1 MASVVLSAGRCTLG
15 RMTSTALLLLVLGLA
30 VGLGA
35 GVLLGL
41 RLARP
46 AGTVSEAELARTAA
60 ERDGLRVETDRA
72 RGDLAVQAALTR
84 EAEIEAARLSAEL
97 EASRLDAE
105 QRLADLRRTHEQ
117 LTEQFRAVSAEAL
130 RTNSEV
136 FLTLADERFK
146 AARQAHANEL
156 DQRKVAFETMVAPL
170 KDTLG
175 KVEVQMRELETARV
189 AAYSSLVEQVRQ
201 VHTTSEQLRTE
212 TAALVTALRAP
223 QTRGRWGEMQL
234 RRVVEMAGMTQ
245 HVDFDEQVSVTTAA
259 GVVRPDLVVRMAG
272 GKNIVVDAKVTL
284 AAYLEAAETTDDDVR
299 ADRLAAHARH
309 LRKHV
314 DDLAG
319 KQYWTHF
326 SPTPELVVLFVPGE
340 AFLAPALEHEPDLLD
355 HAMQRRVMIA
365 TPTTLMVLLRSVAYG
380 WQQEAL
386 TDNAR
391 EVFEL
396 GRELYDRLGRLGE
409 HVDKL
414 GRSIGR
420 VVGDYNAAVGSL
432 ETRVLVS
439 ARKLADMRIVDA
451 PLDTPR
457 ILDDSTRT
465 LTAAPLLAAAADG
478 RAVRAL
484 SSQPLVAGM
493 PTRGRDEMDVDPRY
507 GVDAL
512 PLDDADDAD
521 DDVRPG
527 RASAEGA

>member
-1 MASVVLSAGRCTLG
+1 MASAVLSASRCTLG

-35 GVLLGL
+35 GFWLGL
-41 RLARP
+41 RLGRSAP
-46 AGTVSEAELARTAA
+46 AGTASATDLARTAA
-60 ERDGLRVETDRA
+60 ERDAQRVEADRL
-72 RGDLAVQAALTR
+72 RGELAVQAALTR
-84 EAEIEAARLSAEL
+84 EAEIEAARLAAAV
-97 EASRLDAE
+97 EAARVDAD
-105 QRLADLRRTHEQ
+105 QRLADLRRTQEQ
-117 LTEQFRAVSAEAL
+117 LTEQFRAASADAL
-130 RTNSEV
+130 RHNSEA

-146 AARQAHANEL
+146 AARQAHVSEL

-189 AAYSSLVEQVRQ
+189 SAYTSLVEQVRH

-212 TAALVTALRAP
+212 TAALVSALRAP

-234 RRVVEMAGMTQ
+234 RRVVEMAGMME
-245 HVDFDEQVSVTTAA
+245 HVDFEEQVSAVTA
-259 GVVRPDLVVRMAG
+259 GGMVRPDLVVRMAG

-284 AAYLEAAETTDDDVR
+284 AAYLEAAETADDDVR

-414 GRSIGR
+414 GRSISR

-439 ARKLADMRIVDA
+439 ARKLADLKIVDA
-451 PLDTPR
+451 PLETPR
-457 ILDDSTRT
+457 VVDDATRT
-465 LTAAPLLAAAADG
+465 LTSPPLLAAAADG
-478 RAVRAL
+478 RTVRVL
-484 SSQPLVAGM
+484 PVQPPADEDVAK
-493 PTRGRDEMDVDPRY
+493 PARDEMDVDPRY
-507 GVDAL
+507 GVDLL
-512 PLDDADDAD
+512 PLGDTDEGS
-521 DDVRPG
+521 PG
-527 RASAEGA
+527 RLASREGA